1 VQHCFDGVELVVSP
15 GLEALEWAD
24 RLVLPR
30 AIDAGIFWE
39 DVGGITGQVRMSAG
53 GQDMGDVFVLPEG
66 EDRGRVVLDEVW
78 GLVEEVLGREAVV
91 VAAIDEVVGGLCPG
105 GHEMTAGGQRK
116 KAPVGP

>member
-1 VQHCFDGVELVVSP
+1 
-15 GLEALEWAD
+15 
-24 RLVLPR
+24 
-30 AIDAGIFWE
+30 
-39 DVGGITGQVRMSAG
+39 
-53 GQDMGDVFVLPEG
+53 
-66 EDRGRVVLDEVW
+66 LDEVW

>member
-1 VQHCFDGVELVVSP
+1 MLKTVCCRFKAVLNGTS
-15 GLEALEWAD
+15 LEVAL
-24 RLVLPR
+24 
-30 AIDAGIFWE
+30 
-39 DVGGITGQVRMSAG
+39 

-66 EDRGRVVLDEVW
+66 EDRGRVVLDEAW